1 VSVRSPHVQVRV
13 SLDRVRAAAESIRRT
28 TGVRLIAV
36 VKSDAYGLGAA
47 PVADALAAVVD
58 EFAYFA
64 LAEARELG
72 RGGLVLGPPDG
83 EPAEYRAL
91 GLRPA
96 VATPEAAARFAGLPV
111 AIEVDTGM
119 QRFGCPPEALDD
131 LARRCTVADYFSHAV
146 TVEAAHRLRAACGRR
161 GRPLHCAA
169 TSLLEYPETWL
180 DAVRPGL
187 ALYRGAVRVS
197 TRLHTVRDAEGPVG
211 YTGFESPRVG
221 VILAGYSNGLS
232 AAPVLINGRRQQI
245 LEVGM
250 NTAFVS
256 AESDDR
262 AGDEVVLLGDGL
274 TEAELAQH
282 LGIRPHEVLCRYTA
296 LGVRQYDRAAARAT

>member
-1 VSVRSPHVQVRV
+1 MISPASHVQVRV
-13 SLDRVRAAAESIRRT
+13 SLDRVRAAAEAIRRT

-36 VKSDAYGLGAA
+36 IKSDAYGLGAA
-47 PVADALAAVVD
+47 PVADAIAAVVD
-58 EFAYFA
+58 EFAFFSV
-64 LAEARELG
+64 AEARELG

-96 VATPEAAARFAGLPV
+96 VTTPAAATRFAGLPV

-119 QRFGCPPEALDD
+119 QRFGCPPEAVDD
-131 LARRCTVADYFSHAV
+131 LARRSTVVDYFSHAV
-146 TVEAAHRLRAACGRR
+146 TVEAAQRLRAACGHR

-169 TSLLEYPETWL
+169 TSLLDHPETWL

-197 TRLHTVRDAEGPVG
+197 TRLHTVRDTRGPVG
-211 YTGFESPRVG
+211 YTGFECPRVG
-221 VILAGYSNGLS
+221 VILAGYSSGLPR
-232 AAPVLINGRRQQI
+232 APVLINGRRQPI

-250 NTAFVS
+250 NSAFVAVS
-256 AESDDR
+256 AADR
-262 AGDEVVLLGDGL
+262 VGDEVVLLGDGL
-274 TEAELAQH
+274 TEAELARH

-296 LGVRQYDRAAARAT
+296 LGVREYDAGPARAR